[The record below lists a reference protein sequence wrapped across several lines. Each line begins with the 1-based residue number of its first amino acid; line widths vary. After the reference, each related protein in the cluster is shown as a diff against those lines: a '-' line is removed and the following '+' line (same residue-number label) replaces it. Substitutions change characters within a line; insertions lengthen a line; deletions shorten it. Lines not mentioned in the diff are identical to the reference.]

1 MTFPTE
7 VVLTGPF
14 RSPVQMLQEQN
25 IGGGKSVHDTETAD
39 TLGLAGA
46 PIEAPTHFSQFDP
59 LAFARW
65 GRRWF
70 EHGCI
75 SAHFRTMVVEGEQVQ
90 ATLTTTADEA
100 GTIEAHKADGTPVLA
115 GTASVGPHHPPSA
128 LTRRLG
134 GLGDPGE
141 LHIVDQLVVGARSER
156 PDVVSISRTGRNG
169 SGYPFSLDE
178 KLAHITEPSPWYTD
192 EGAATSPWGRAIVP
206 FEMVSVLAAK
216 SRFPWPVRAPV
227 LGLFLDLEI
236 TMVSGPI
243 FVGQDYAISRELV
256 GLSQSRRTESYWTR
270 STITEA
276 GRDDVVAEV
285 LLHSGVFKDSFAG
298 YPKPA
303 G

>member
-1 MTFPTE
+1 MEHRCSRAPRRSGRITRRAR
-7 VVLTGPF
+7 LTQ
-14 RSPVQMLQEQN
+14 R
-25 IGGGKSVHDTETAD
+25 
-39 TLGLAGA
+39 LAG
-46 PIEAPTHFSQFDP
+46 H
-59 LAFARW
+59 
-65 GRRWF
+65 
-70 EHGCI
+70 
-75 SAHFRTMVVEGEQVQ
+75 
-90 ATLTTTADEA
+90 
-100 GTIEAHKADGTPVLA
+100 
-115 GTASVGPHHPPSA
+115 
-128 LTRRLG
+128 
-134 GLGDPGE
+134 GDPGE

-156 PDVVSISRTGRNG
+156 PDVVSISRTERNG

-192 EGAATSPWGRAIVP
+192 DGAATNPWGRAIVP

-216 SRFPWPVRAPV
+216 SRLPWPVRGPA

-285 LLHSGVFKDSFAG
+285 LLHSGVFKDSYAG

>member
-1 MTFPTE
+1 VTFSTE
-7 VVLTGPF
+7 VVLSGPF

-25 IGGGKSVHDTETAD
+25 VGGGKSVHDTDTAD

-65 GRRWF
+65 GPRWF
-70 EHGCI
+70 EQGCI

-90 ATLTTTADEA
+90 ATLTTTSPDG
-100 GTIEAHKADGTPVLA
+100 GTIEAHKADGTPVLT
-115 GTASVGPHHPPSA
+115 GTISVGPDHAPSA
-128 LTRRLG
+128 LAERLA

-141 LHIVDQLVVGARSER
+141 LHIIDQLVVGSRSER
-156 PDVVSISRTGRNG
+156 PDVVSISRAERNG

-178 KLAHITEPSPWYTD
+178 KLANITESSPWYTD
-192 EGAATSPWGRAIVP
+192 DGAATNPWARAVVP

-216 SRFPWPVRAPV
+216 SRMPWPVRGPA

-236 TMVSGPI
+236 KMVRGPI

-270 STITEA
+270 STVREH
-276 GRDDVVAEV
+276 GSDDVVAEV
-285 LLHSGVFKDSFAG
+285 LLHSGVFKHSYPG
-298 YPKPA
+298 YPKPTE
-303 G
+303 